1 MHAKVLIVGSGPAG
15 YTAAVYA
22 ARANLKPV
30 LITGLADGCAAYL
43 FKSHHVVGDGV
54 AIVQLLELLH
64 SHTREPGS
72 RQVAQPPPRTTVNP
86 YTLAAKRVAELATI
100 LATASLVGFLPEV
113 FLMPIAGAY
122 VDRWNRR
129 ITMIVADGVVALASL
144 WLVYLFWPG
153 AIQVWHV
160 YVIMFV
166 RALGG
171 CFHWPAMQ
179 ASTTLMVPQAHLTR
193 VAGVNQTLYGLLSI
207 FGPPAGALAMQ

>member
-1 MHAKVLIVGSGPAG
+1 MSDQSPTPPPAPKHW
-15 YTAAVYA
+15 AA
-22 ARANLKPV
+22 NFFT
-30 LITGLADGCAAYL
+30 IWTGQAFSLLA
-43 FKSHHVVGDGV
+43 FS
-54 AIVQLLELLH
+54 LL
-64 SHTREPGS
+64 GS
-72 RQVAQPPPRTTVNP
+72 RVAQFALVWWLTQLTGS
-86 YTLAAKRVAELATI
+86 ATI

-144 WLVYLFWPG
+144 WLVYLFWTG